1 MKLIESF
8 GKRTGYLKEVHVAF
22 IVRAK
27 YQRRAGAYLDIFVE
41 EIIGAEGVR
50 SVTLRENGTAVQLD
64 IEYVV
69 NKEKLYELITNQLL

>member
-8 GKRTGYLKEVHVAF
+8 GKRTGYLNEIHVAF

-41 EIIGAEGVR
+41 AIIGAEGVR
-50 SVTLRENGTAVQLD
+50 SVTLRENGTNVKLD

-69 NKEKLYELITNQLL
+69 KKEELYELITKQLL

>member
-1 MKLIESF
+1 M
-8 GKRTGYLKEVHVAF
+8 AF

-27 YQRRAGAYLDIFVE
+27 YQRRAGAYLNIFVE
-41 EIIGAEGVR
+41 AIIGLEGVR
-50 SVTLRENGTAVQLD
+50 SVVLRENGTAVQLD

>member
-41 EIIGAEGVR
+41 AIIGVEGVR
-50 SVTLRENGTAVQLD
+50 SVTLRENGTNVKLD

-69 NKEKLYELITNQLL
+69 NKEDLYELITKQLL